1 MTFLQLVQRLRQ
13 ETAYADSGPSAVT
26 SQTGAHLRAVNWVI
40 EAWNEIQNRHA
51 NWRWLRADFTFNTSA
66 STEEYAYGSVTD
78 VAASAVITRFKSWL
92 IKDPRN
98 PPRCY
103 LTASGVGVGYFLTY
117 IPWEQYRVLYQ
128 IGTQSEGAPCHITV
142 APNNKLM
149 LGPVP
154 DDTYTIEGEYQKSAQ
169 VLAADGDTPE
179 CHANYHMLIVY
190 RAMEDSGYFENGS
203 DILQRSSVKSR
214 RLMRQLEADQLP
226 MIRAAGPMA

>member
-103 LTASGVGVGYFLTY
+103 LTASGAVMYWNISIMCNNSCKKFTANSKKMDY
-117 IPWEQYRVLYQ
+117 YQ
-128 IGTQSEGAPCHITV
+128 
-142 APNNKLM
+142 
-149 LGPVP
+149 
-154 DDTYTIEGEYQKSAQ
+154 
-169 VLAADGDTPE
+169 
-179 CHANYHMLIVY
+179 
-190 RAMEDSGYFENGS
+190 
-203 DILQRSSVKSR
+203 
-214 RLMRQLEADQLP
+214 
-226 MIRAAGPMA
+226 